1 MDEPRILIKRGL
13 RTAVTGPVTASL
25 MAFPRGAFSSQT
37 IETTDS
43 ARVLV
48 LRQSAKQT
56 FLSRFAVGP
65 TSRATFR
72 GLASGPAARIGAVS
86 PGVTHHTAGACRCGL
101 VCAQAIGVAIPISS
115 ARPRRPTTFSIDL
128 FGLIAAATF
137 PPGQSEENTMKGPK
151 PPTVRAIAS
160 RADDTYLVRITR
172 VGSAAS
178 PFIWEICSH
187 DGLLVL
193 LRSRK
198 TFRTQ
203 IEALFDSTASAARL
217 ELSAGDGSPCP
228 EPP

>member
-101 VCAQAIGVAIPISS
+101 GLRASNWRRHPHLVCTAPAADHLLDRPIRSDRSRDFPAGSVRGKYDERPQAAYGPCDSIES
-115 ARPRRPTTFSIDL
+115 RRYL
-128 FGLIAAATF
+128 
-137 PPGQSEENTMKGPK
+137 
-151 PPTVRAIAS
+151 S
-160 RADDTYLVRITR
+160 RAHNARRIR
-172 VGSAAS
+172 RESIHLGDLQPRWPARA
-178 PFIWEICSH
+178 P
-187 DGLLVL
+187 
-193 LRSRK
+193 
-198 TFRTQ
+198 Q
-203 IEALFDSTASAARL
+203 IEEDFPNADRGSLRL
-217 ELSAGDGSPCP
+217 DGKRGPAGVERGGRISLS
-228 EPP
+228 